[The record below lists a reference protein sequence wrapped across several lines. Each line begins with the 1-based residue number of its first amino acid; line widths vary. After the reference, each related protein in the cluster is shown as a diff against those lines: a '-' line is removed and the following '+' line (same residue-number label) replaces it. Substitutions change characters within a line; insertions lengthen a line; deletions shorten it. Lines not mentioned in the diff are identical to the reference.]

1 MATGVLVLGI
11 NSGTRLLGHLTT
23 SHKTYLGTIRL
34 GAASST
40 DDREGELGPL
50 TRTSD
55 LQADEIEAALEE
67 LRGEILQRPSSVSAI
82 KIDGRRAYARVRDGQ
97 VVDIP
102 ERSVTVFNLEVVH
115 MDSHGDFLD
124 IEVNVTVSSGT
135 YIRAI
140 ARDLGEALG
149 VGGHLT
155 ALRRTSVG
163 AFGQEVANDLGLL
176 ESAADPWVHTLS
188 LAQVATLIWPIF
200 DMGVDQSAAV
210 RMGQRIPWPDECTQP
225 VIALIDHQ
233 GILAAIA
240 QRVDESCAYIAVF
253 PSGAQSPST
262 L

>member
-1 MATGVLVLGI
+1 
-11 NSGTRLLGHLTT
+11 
-23 SHKTYLGTIRL
+23 
-34 GAASST
+34 
-40 DDREGELGPL
+40 
-50 TRTSD
+50 
-55 LQADEIEAALEE
+55 
-67 LRGEILQRPSSVSAI
+67 
-82 KIDGRRAYARVRDGQ
+82 
-97 VVDIP
+97 
-102 ERSVTVFNLEVVH
+102 
-115 MDSHGDFLD
+115 
-124 IEVNVTVSSGT
+124 VTVSSGT

-176 ESAADPWVHTLS
+176 ESAAHPWVHTLS

-240 QRVDESCAYIAVF
+240 QRVDESCGYIAVF